1 MNFHI
6 QIKSETCPV
15 PLTIKNSKTRCR
27 QTTPSVASYSI
38 TSTQSIPEDHISHPS
53 CFLHCHPAHNYSHIT
68 SPHNMTLP
76 LLMPALGT
84 KYEPHPPPHSGAP
97 PVACTSPPTPYHP
110 SYDGYMSPSHIRM
123 TGIFIS
129 VVLSPLNPP

>member
-53 CFLHCHPAHNYSHIT
+53 CFLHFHPAHNYSHIT

-76 LLMPALGT
+76 LLMPALVLRASGRV
-84 KYEPHPPPHSGAP
+84 YVPPDPI
-97 PVACTSPPTPYHP
+97 P
-110 SYDGYMSPSHIRM
+110 SLI
-123 TGIFIS
+123 
-129 VVLSPLNPP
+129 